1 MPTEALVSAIREI
14 SVPHRF
20 SVIIVH
26 RGGAP
31 MLLQALAALAA
42 AISTERDEVIVV
54 DNHSGDDSIEQLRMI
69 HPEVRVL
76 ANAWN
81 LGFARAC
88 NQAIAQVSA
97 EYVLLL
103 NNDAFVAADVL
114 DRFEEAF
121 DRFPRLG
128 VIGGQFVGPD
138 GRALPSDR
146 PIPNAWD
153 ALAPKT
159 LQRPAR
165 RRRLGRLL
173 EVEAVTGACL
183 AVRAAAIREVGPLDD
198 DFFFYLEDLEWCR
211 RMRARGWTV
220 ARDPEAR
227 VMHLV
232 SATARYLPRGAQ
244 IEMLRSRLLLYR
256 KIMHPAVAGV
266 IEAGRFLRL
275 IVDALFHLLTTGLTA
290 GLLPG
295 PRRRLGKYAF
305 LAAWMM
311 LGKPDSWGLPDKP
324 PRAQPLT
331 ALPEASRRPEAET
344 IPSD

>member
-1 MPTEALVSAIREI
+1 VPIETLVLAIQEI
-14 SVPHRF
+14 SPPRRY

-42 AISTERDEVIVV
+42 AISPERDEVVVV
-54 DNHSGDDSIEQLRMI
+54 DNNSGDDSIERLRMI

-121 DRFPRLG
+121 RRFPRLG
-128 VIGGQFVGPD
+128 VIGGQLVGPD
-138 GRALPSDR
+138 GRAQPSDR
-146 PIPNAWD
+146 LIPNAWD
-153 ALAPKT
+153 ALAPGA
-159 LQRPAR
+159 LR
-165 RRRLGRLL
+165 RRSRRRPLGRLF

-183 AVRAAAIREVGPLDD
+183 AVRATAINEVGPLDE

-211 RMRARGWTV
+211 RMRAHGWTV
-220 ARDPEAR
+220 ASDPEAR

-232 SATARYLPRGAQ
+232 AASARHLPRGAQ
-244 IEMLRSRLLLYR
+244 IEMLRSRLLLNR
-256 KIMHPAVAGV
+256 KIMYPAVAGV
-266 IEAGRFLRL
+266 AEAGRFLRL
-275 IVDALFHLLTTGLTA
+275 IVNALFQLFTTGLTA

-295 PRRRLGKYAF
+295 PRRRLAKYAF
-305 LAAWMM
+305 LAAWMI
-311 LGKPDSWGLPDKP
+311 LGKPASWGLPDKP
-324 PRAQPLT
+324 PPRAQPLT
-331 ALPEASRRPEAET
+331 EAAPRRPEAET
-344 IPSD
+344 IPSG